1 MTHFLLPTRSS
12 LLLRGC
18 RSSFII
24 IITFRN
30 TQNTPTLARAAAD
43 SPRRSLH
50 TLANKP
56 QRIYLLI
63 LFLSHTQEILGR
75 PSFLTPGELTALGQG
90 SAPPARKCLN
100 GLRESV
106 LSSSLPGER
115 ESTVLGSGPHF
126 APPLQ
131 SCSFSSPRAL
141 DSMWSRGRIIVL
153 WHSLE
158 LLHFLRTQPWHIIS
172 FLKTFTG
179 FRKSKQTS
187 ILETSISNT

>member
-24 IITFRN
+24 IIIIIIITFRN
-30 TQNTPTLARAAAD
+30 TQNTPSLARAAAD

-100 GLRESV
+100 GLRDSA
-106 LSSSLPGER
+106 SPSSLPGER
-115 ESTVLGSGPHF
+115 ESTQSWALVLTLLLLYRAVPF
-126 APPLQ
+126 PPLG
-131 SCSFSSPRAL
+131 P
-141 DSMWSRGRIIVL
+141 
-153 WHSLE
+153 
-158 LLHFLRTQPWHIIS
+158 
-172 FLKTFTG
+172 
-179 FRKSKQTS
+179 
-187 ILETSISNT
+187 

>member
-100 GLRESV
+100 GLRESA
-106 LSSSLPGER
+106 LSSSLEKGKAQSWVLVLTLLLLYRAVPFPPPG
-115 ESTVLGSGPHF
+115 P
-126 APPLQ
+126 
-131 SCSFSSPRAL
+131 
-141 DSMWSRGRIIVL
+141 
-153 WHSLE
+153 
-158 LLHFLRTQPWHIIS
+158 
-172 FLKTFTG
+172 
-179 FRKSKQTS
+179 
-187 ILETSISNT
+187 